1 MTRIEK
7 IVLVFFVA
15 IVFTGLGY
23 AGRMYHEN
31 LNKKTGILITPSEEV
46 QWSISEIK
54 NDYYSTVRQQRYTA
68 RDKEGNIVLLI
79 KSPPMEV
86 WVGEWK

>member
-7 IVLVFFVA
+7 VVLVFFVA

-23 AGRMYHEN
+23 AWRMYHEN
-31 LNKKTGILITPSEEV
+31 LNKKTGILITHSEEV

-86 WVGEWK
+86 WVGKWK